1 MKFLVRIIF
10 ILFISVNI
18 FAQDNLSRMK
28 KIKIIEE
35 KNQGKYIVLGYAFG
49 NFVSADEES
58 VFVLLDN
65 WKNRLITPSVSK
77 MVVYNFRNNKI
88 TKQIVLKERCNVY
101 KDGLQNYYL
110 THGITGMNEWPID
123 IYNFGFVGDFNNNGL
138 DELVLHVDSNLEG
151 TTILIKEFQNGSFKT
166 ILEPENDICLLKN
179 FNPKL
184 KSLSFLR
191 TVYDSKSDTF
201 SDSIKNYEWNEIE
214 KKYQQCN

>member
-77 MVVYNFRNNKI
+77 IAVYNIRKNKI
-88 TKQIVLKERCNVY
+88 QYR
-101 KDGLQNYYL
+101 
-110 THGITGMNEWPID
+110 
-123 IYNFGFVGDFNNNGL
+123 
-138 DELVLHVDSNLEG
+138 
-151 TTILIKEFQNGSFKT
+151 
-166 ILEPENDICLLKN
+166 
-179 FNPKL
+179 
-184 KSLSFLR
+184 
-191 TVYDSKSDTF
+191 
-201 SDSIKNYEWNEIE
+201 
-214 KKYQQCN
+214 